1 MDKQEKENLDQKL
14 IEAAQNGDLVLV
26 KSLLNQGADI
36 HAQDDEALFWAG
48 QKGNLEIVK
57 YLVKKGADI
66 HAENDYVLQIAA
78 KNGHLAVVKY
88 LVKKGADI
96 QTDNDCALKWAAAEG
111 HLEVIKYFLFDCKM
125 KVKQET
131 KEHLK
136 EKNQH
141 KTLEL
146 IEKRDLLFKL
156 DKDIIQKDSIDNFS
170 NKIKI

>member
-48 QKGNLEIVK
+48 QKGNLEI
-57 YLVKKGADI
+57 
-66 HAENDYVLQIAA
+66 
-78 KNGHLAVVKY
+78 VKY